1 MATEQISFRLSK
13 DLLESIDFLAVEQ
26 LRTRS
31 NMIEYMLTSWIRE
44 HAPNILEEED
54 GKYMAIIRKNAKRG
68 GQKKTEKPDG

>member
-44 HAPNILEEED
+44 HAPNMLEEED
-54 GKYMAIIRKNAKRG
+54 GKYLAIIRKNDRPKKAK
-68 GQKKTEKPDG
+68 KPDG